1 MSQRVRTRYSKVQS
15 EVVEAESKKIV
26 EACKGYN
33 IPSKNIS
40 EWYYPS
46 KNSHRNLVPDPED
59 DYLLPIFF
67 WRPEKFYHHYVQKI
81 PCINETCN
89 GETKSKGWADGGA

>member
-67 WRPEKFYHHYVQKI
+67 
-81 PCINETCN
+81 
-89 GETKSKGWADGGA
+89 